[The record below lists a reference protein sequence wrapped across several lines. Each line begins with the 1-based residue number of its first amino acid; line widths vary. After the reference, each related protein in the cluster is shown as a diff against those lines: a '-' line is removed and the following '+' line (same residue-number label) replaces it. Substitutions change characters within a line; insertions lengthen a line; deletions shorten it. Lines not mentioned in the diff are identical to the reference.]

1 MPVRFLTLRDLDAGG
16 VYTLTYD
23 AENHM
28 IDVSGAVTAT
38 FVYNGD
44 GVRIVSTEG
53 VTTTV
58 YIGNYYEY
66 AFAGENSKTVKY
78 YYANATRVAM
88 REDGGDPY
96 WLLGDHLGST
106 SVAANFDGSLY
117 SRQGYKPWGE
127 TRFVVGQ
134 TPTGYQFTGQYNE
147 TGLGLYFYNA
157 RFYDAALG
165 RFVQAD
171 TIVPEPGNPNA
182 FDRFA
187 YVQNNPLKYIDPT
200 GYFTEDEIISF
211 FGIETWEDVLDLFR
225 KGGKYEGRWGWLEIL
240 RKAELGDRITID
252 WGDLVHIKDIT
263 LPIEFIFGTDSN
275 GNLILVSDGVYM
287 EHEIAGMFGENY
299 TLYHFT
305 DLSDAFCSP
314 YKCGYTTKLN
324 TSAYHDPYLHKKIKW
339 EKFITNM
346 PEAIHVIE
354 MGGVTIFTGGLTV
367 SFIPITLAFCTN
379 PVSCIGVLS
388 FTVPGTLLGTTAT
401 YLLGKGTIEVFT
413 SEFIKTTP

>member
-171 TIVPEPGNPNA
+171 SFVPGMGNPQA
-182 FDRFA
+182 WDRFA
-187 YVQNNPLKYIDPT
+187 YVFNNPLGFIDPSGHCPT
-200 GYFTEDEIISF
+200 CEPRIDGLYGLEYAIDHADDIGFRPPGQVSIELQYNSAFYNPFAIENRWLFESITIPTSKPNTPEYSYDYDPLGWKIEVQYGTCRACAVIELITIASDHLGLFAPVERGSVTATLYYSQYLGGHSGIRGITICNQSDDKIAIPYLLINDTEKLIQ
-211 FGIETWEDVLDLFR
+211 IET
-225 KGGKYEGRWGWLEIL
+225 IL
-240 RKAELGDRITID
+240 KPGESEQI
-252 WGDLVHIKDIT
+252 
-263 LPIEFIFGTDSN
+263 PIIPEYPVTEPFSAKLK
-275 GNLILVSDGVYM
+275 LIP
-287 EHEIAGMFGENY
+287 IRN
-299 TLYHFT
+299 
-305 DLSDAFCSP
+305 
-314 YKCGYTTKLN
+314 
-324 TSAYHDPYLHKKIKW
+324 
-339 EKFITNM
+339 
-346 PEAIHVIE
+346 
-354 MGGVTIFTGGLTV
+354 
-367 SFIPITLAFCTN
+367 FIPAFIIFN
-379 PVSCIGVLS
+379 S
-388 FTVPGTLLGTTAT
+388 FNFNVR
-401 YLLGKGTIEVFT
+401 
-413 SEFIKTTP
+413 